1 MGLFQS
7 AIRAVQKGLSGGL
20 GKQTTVVFSDTNPN
34 NDTGKLN
41 FNTLEEQIAA
51 NEKRNPSA
59 PPDAI
64 QAKKPKQKWFPVIDY
79 VGDQQAFNAVKGAD
93 EAAKRQSMREKVL
106 QEYGLE
112 KYTLNNK
119 LISQLNNTQ
128 TEAEVRHL
136 ADRIITELEGKL
148 AENIRDKKIRNQLP
162 RAWRW

>member
-1 MGLFQS
+1 
-7 AIRAVQKGLSGGL
+7 
-20 GKQTTVVFSDTNPN
+20 
-34 NDTGKLN
+34 
-41 FNTLEEQIAA
+41 
-51 NEKRNPSA
+51 
-59 PPDAI
+59 
-64 QAKKPKQKWFPVIDY
+64 
-79 VGDQQAFNAVKGAD
+79 
-93 EAAKRQSMREKVL
+93 MREKVL